1 MPSRTKPFITL
12 AANLAMAAALCVAAG
27 GLASCA
33 RGPSLL
39 PASALPDST
48 KDYTALSGKLAKDMT
63 EKAVADALGA
73 TPDKADLITCTDHAG
88 RQWQCRTWIF
98 AGGSKPK
105 NNLRVVFYQADDG
118 SWRVAA
124 WDMF

>member
-1 MPSRTKPFITL
+1 MPSLRMKLVTRL
-12 AANLAMAAALCVAAG
+12 ATNLVMAAALCLLAG

-33 RGPSLL
+33 RQS
-39 PASALPDST
+39 SVLPDST

-63 EKAVADALGA
+63 EKGVADALGG
-73 TPDKADLITCTDHAG
+73 TPDKADLTTCTDHAG
-88 RQWQCRTWIF
+88 KQWQCRTWIF
-98 AGGSKPK
+98 AGGSRPK

>member
-1 MPSRTKPFITL
+1 MPPLRTKRVMNLTANL
-12 AANLAMAAALCVAAG
+12 AANFALAAALCLMSGV
-27 GLASCA
+27 LMSCA
-33 RGPSLL
+33 QQPSIL
-39 PASALPDST
+39 ADTS

-63 EKAVADALGA
+63 EKAVADTLGG
-73 TPDKADLITCTDHAG
+73 TPDKADLTTCTDHAG
-88 RQWQCRTWIF
+88 KQWQCRTWIF

>member
-1 MPSRTKPFITL
+1 MPSLRTNLVMNLTANL
-12 AANLAMAAALCVAAG
+12 AANLISAAALCLVSG
-27 GLASCA
+27 SLVSCA
-33 RGPSLL
+33 QQSSVL
-39 PASALPDST
+39 PEST
-48 KDYTALSGKLAKDMT
+48 KDYTALSGKLAKDMP
-63 EKAVADALGA
+63 EKAVADALGT
-73 TPDKADLITCTDHAG
+73 TPDKADLTTCTDHAG
-88 RQWQCRTWIF
+88 KQWQCRTWIF